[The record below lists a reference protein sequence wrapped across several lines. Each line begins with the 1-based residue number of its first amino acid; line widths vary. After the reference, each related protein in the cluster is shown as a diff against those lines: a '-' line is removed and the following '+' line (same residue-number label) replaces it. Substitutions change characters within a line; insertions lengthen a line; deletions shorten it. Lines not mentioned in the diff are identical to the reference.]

1 MNRNFNIKGKKL
13 TNFQVKQV
21 IYNIQFPKMVTNTD
35 EDNGASARELNI
47 NNMSQIANKFKLG
60 SFLYKF

>member
-1 MNRNFNIKGKKL
+1 MNRNFNKKVKKL

-35 EDNGASARELNI
+35 EGNGASARELNI
-47 NNMSQIANKFKLG
+47 NVTNSQ
-60 SFLYKF
+60 